1 MALGAILL
9 LSASATALTSPTLG
23 VRSAFA
29 PAVSR
34 RALRPSMDGALG
46 GKPVAA
52 AAAGALAFSLAQSAS
67 AARSGGRVGG
77 RVSGGGGGM
86 RGGGGGGMRGG
97 GAMGGGGVTNVYMQR
112 PMFSPFGFGYSPFG
126 FSPFGFG
133 MGFGLPGPLL
143 LLAAAG
149 LAVTSF
155 RGVRGIE
162 GGGGV
167 SDDTPGAAYCLQV
180 ACYCEDR
187 QSSLFGRLNGIAQK
201 ADTQSYEGLQQ
212 LVSDACLAMLR
223 SSNDWLAGR
232 TESKAAGVFDND
244 VESNYNKLVVQE
256 RAKWEVE
263 QGALSRNAPG
273 QPTYMVATLVVLL
286 KKGSGLPDISGVAD
300 LRSAISQLAADV
312 AVDGNLLGAE
322 VLWTPEDP
330 NDVMDR
336 DDLFLNFPALV
347 SI

>member
-1 MALGAILL
+1 MLFAVLL
-9 LSASATALTSPTLG
+9 TASTALTSPTLG
-23 VRSAFA
+23 VRSAVA
-29 PAVSR
+29 PTVAR
-34 RALRPSMDGALG
+34 RSLRPSMDGALG
-46 GKPVAA
+46 SKPAAA

-86 RGGGGGGMRGG
+86 RGGGGGMRGG
-97 GAMGGGGVTNVYMQR
+97 GAVRGGGVTNVYMAP
-112 PMFSPFGFGYSPFG
+112 PMFSPFGFSPFGYSPFG

-133 MGFGLPGPLL
+133 FGFGLPGPPLL
-143 LLAAAG
+143 FALAG

-162 GGGGV
+162 GGGMD

-187 QSSLFGRLNGIAQK
+187 QSSLFGRLNGIAER

-212 LVSDACLAMLR
+212 LVSDACLALLR

-232 TESKAAGVFDND
+232 TESKTAGVFDND

-286 KKGSGLPDISGVAD
+286 KKGSSLPEITGVGD
-300 LRSAISQLAADV
+300 MRTAISQLAADV

-336 DDLFLNFPALV
+336 DDLFLNFPSLV